1 MYAWFTEPQLHTHT
15 AYSENKISER
25 YPSTIL
31 CFFLLELVSVH
42 TSTQHT
48 LCTINKAYVNSTVY
62 SSELLIGLCDKVY
75 ATL

>member
-1 MYAWFTEPQLHTHT
+1 MLGLRSLNCTHT
-15 AYSENKISER
+15 QL
-25 YPSTIL
+25 IL
-31 CFFLLELVSVH
+31 KTRFLNGTPVPFCVFLKLELVSVH

>member
-1 MYAWFTEPQLHTHT
+1 MLGLRSLNCTHT
-15 AYSENKISER
+15 QL
-25 YPSTIL
+25 IL
-31 CFFLLELVSVH
+31 KTRFLNGTPVPFCVFFKLELVSVH